1 MNEMGGGG
9 GGYWLGCG
17 LRKWSEL
24 GTFWGP
30 LDAVKSMAHARL
42 ISRPPARYLTVGELE
57 QEVGIIGLVW
67 HKRTCKAVGFDVQS
81 GGVCV
86 LDEGMEGDNPDPG

>member
-1 MNEMGGGG
+1 MNEMGGEGG
-9 GGYWLGCG
+9 SYWLGCG

-42 ISRPPARYLTVGELE
+42 ISRPPARYLM
-57 QEVGIIGLVW
+57 VW
-67 HKRTCKAVGFDVQS
+67 FGTRGDVQS